1 MAIMAIEKSTG
12 FMGNVERAIAA
23 GKFPEIS
30 KLTAEKPVKV
40 GENDGIAYYKT
51 SVVVAVDE
59 KFPTKAGNTT
69 TAVMVVPLDGA
80 KQFETASGNV
90 LKFDGISPF
99 IYAGRGVSHVFTVV
113 DTAGD
118 VVKRSTS
125 RKSAQK
131 EIDALNAKMD
141 TIMAALAAMA
151 KK

>member
-1 MAIMAIEKSTG
+1 MAIEKSTG

>member
-1 MAIMAIEKSTG
+1 MENQKSG

-30 KLTAEKPVKV
+30 KVTAEKPIKV

-59 KFPTKAGNTT
+59 KFPTKAGNVT

-90 LKFDGISPF
+90 LKFDGIPPF

-118 VVKRSTS
+118 VVKRTAS
-125 RKSAQK
+125 RRSASAEVAELKKQL
-131 EIDALNAKMD
+131 DA
-141 TIMAALAAMA
+141 IMAMLS

>member
-1 MAIMAIEKSTG
+1 MENQKSG

-23 GKFPEIS
+23 GKFQEIS
-30 KLTAEKPVKV
+30 KATAEKPVKV
-40 GENDGIAYYKT
+40 GENDGITYYKA

-59 KFPTKAGNTT
+59 KFPTKAGNVT

-90 LKFDGISPF
+90 LKFDGIPPF

-113 DTAGD
+113 NTAGD

-125 RKSAQK
+125 RKSASAEVAELKKQL
-131 EIDALNAKMD
+131 DA
-141 TIMAALAAMA
+141 IMAMLS